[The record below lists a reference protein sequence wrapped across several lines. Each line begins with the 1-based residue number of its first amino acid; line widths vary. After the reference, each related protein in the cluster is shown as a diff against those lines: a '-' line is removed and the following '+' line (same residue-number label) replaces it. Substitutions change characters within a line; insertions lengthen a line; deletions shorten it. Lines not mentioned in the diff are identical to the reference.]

1 MNYREVIQKKLDE
14 IEKKEQVKILHA
26 VESGSRSWGFAS
38 PDSDYDVRFIYIR
51 DLKYYLELQ
60 KKKDFIS
67 WELNETFDISGWD
80 ISRALSYLHKSNAT
94 VFEWNNSPVIY
105 RTTEAWKLIRTLAED
120 YFSCKSCMYH
130 YYGTARKNYGVY
142 LQEEQVKYKKYFYV
156 LRPLLCCQWIEDRKS
171 SPPML
176 FSDLLDA
183 VLEEE
188 MKPIVHRLLE
198 QKMQMPESEK
208 GERIEVLHTYIDQKL
223 MHYQEFVSLME
234 DDRNPDWGP
243 LNQLFYRLLTEKNL

>member
-1 MNYREVIQKKLDE
+1 
-14 IEKKEQVKILHA
+14 
-26 VESGSRSWGFAS
+26 
-38 PDSDYDVRFIYIR
+38 
-51 DLKYYLELQ
+51 
-60 KKKDFIS
+60 
-67 WELNETFDISGWD
+67 
-80 ISRALSYLHKSNAT
+80 
-94 VFEWNNSPVIY
+94 
-105 RTTEAWKLIRTLAED
+105 
-120 YFSCKSCMYH
+120 
-130 YYGTARKNYGVY
+130 
-142 LQEEQVKYKKYFYV
+142 
-156 LRPLLCCQWIEDRKS
+156 
-171 SPPML
+171 ML